1 MGQQD
6 LSILS
11 RKGEEPQTFVH
22 GRNKTLAP
30 QPPTAATV
38 LYGICQYRK
47 RNAQHES
54 NDYKQL
60 HIFPRSRTMQRQWT
74 QTIAQ
79 MQTSLRVVLQLA
91 CITVWVVPLWHC
103 HTSRRV
109 EEGSGDVQG
118 GIFSHELLMPFSC
131 GKKFMCPN

>member
-1 MGQQD
+1 MRQQD

-60 HIFPRSRTMQRQWT
+60 HIFPRSRTMQWQWT

-91 CITVWVVPLWHC
+91 QNVSRYGWC